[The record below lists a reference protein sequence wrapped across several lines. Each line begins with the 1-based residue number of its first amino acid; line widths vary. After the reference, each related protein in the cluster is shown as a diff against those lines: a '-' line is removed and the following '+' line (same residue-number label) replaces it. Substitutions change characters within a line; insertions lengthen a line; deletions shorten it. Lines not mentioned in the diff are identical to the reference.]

1 MKYKLALLAKD
12 MHNSV
17 LPRTY
22 DFYGKS
28 LGHEVDFKII
38 NVDENELVGT
48 LEKMRSELHGFTVT
62 MPYKVKIMEFCEE
75 LDISAEKCG
84 SCNTVLIKNGKFI
97 GYNTDGWG
105 MVKCLGLKGYSF
117 ENKDVVLVGAGGVA
131 LSIAYNLSINK
142 VKHVDVLNKFPNET
156 ERLLSRMDE
165 RFSGYDLTDEYLEKC
180 CDGADCFINASILG
194 QVGFDDWNNLDFLK
208 KLKKDALIYDVNY
221 SKPNAKL
228 PQKAAELGFKHYVG
242 KAMSACQGIRAMEI
256 WTGTAPSDETAR
268 KLVELIENN
277 H

>member
-1 MKYKLALLAKD
+1 MKYKFALLAKD

-28 LGHEVDFKII
+28 LGYEVDFNII
-38 NVDENELVGT
+38 NVNENELAET
-48 LEKMRSELHGFTVT
+48 LEKMRSELDGFTVT
-62 MPYKVKIMEFCEE
+62 MPYKVKIMEFCDE
-75 LDISAEKCG
+75 LDVSAEKCG
-84 SCNTVLIKNGKFI
+84 SSNTVLVKDGKFI

-105 MVKCLGLKGYSF
+105 MVKCLALKGYSF
-117 ENKDVVLVGAGGVA
+117 EGKNVVLVGAGGVA

-156 ERLLSRMDE
+156 ERLLARMDD
-165 RFSGYDLTDEYLEKC
+165 RFTGYDLTDENLNKC
-180 CDGADCFINASILG
+180 CKGADCFINASILG
-194 QVGFDDWNNLDFLK
+194 QVGFDDWTNLDFLK
-208 KLKKDALIYDVNY
+208 ALNADALVYDVNY
-221 SKPNAKL
+221 SKPGANL
-228 PQKAAELGFKHYVG
+228 PRAAEELGFRHYVG

-268 KLVELIENN
+268 ELVELIENYR
-277 H
+277 